1 MTGTDTVRRRS
12 GRAARLLRGCVIP
25 GVLCALAGGLAAPGQ
40 ATAAEAAECRLRP
53 DEQHTDWTG
62 RRYTGDLLCEVE
74 PGHIRLQS
82 RSTSPVNGTML
93 YSPAWFV
100 CWKRGS
106 TYPGTDLWYL
116 TQGDQVVSTPAAKA
130 WGYVPATS
138 VKAPSHPFPGL
149 MECPWT

>member
-1 MTGTDTVRRRS
+1 M
-12 GRAARLLRGCVIP
+12 LRGCVIP
-25 GVLCALAGGLAAPGQ
+25 GVLCALGGVLTAPGQ
-40 ATAAEAAECRLRP
+40 AVAVDAAEVAADAADGAAAECRLRP
-53 DEQHTDWTG
+53 EEQHIDWTG

-82 RSTSPVNGTML
+82 RSTSPVIGTML
-93 YSPAWFV
+93 FSPAWFV

-106 TYPGTDLWYL
+106 NYPGTDLWYL
-116 TQGDQVVSTPAAKA
+116 TQGDQVVSNPAAKA

-149 MECPWT
+149 TQCPWT

>member
-1 MTGTDTVRRRS
+1 MAVD
-12 GRAARLLRGCVIP
+12 
-25 GVLCALAGGLAAPGQ
+25 
-40 ATAAEAAECRLRP
+40 AAEVAADAADGAAAECRLRP
-53 DEQHTDWTG
+53 EEQHIDWTG

-82 RSTSPVNGTML
+82 RSTSPVIGTML
-93 YSPAWFV
+93 FSPAWFV

-106 TYPGTDLWYL
+106 NYPGTDLWYL
-116 TQGDQVVSTPAAKA
+116 TQGDQVVSNPAAKA

-149 MECPWT
+149 TQCPWT